1 MVGRG
6 HQRKTHRHHPRPA
19 HRTGDRPV
27 GWSPRSCA
35 VTVRPF
41 PIAAGEITVADL
53 AANGEAGTRSS
64 TTGGHGETLPEGPQ

>member
-1 MVGRG
+1 
-6 HQRKTHRHHPRPA
+6 
-19 HRTGDRPV
+19 
-27 GWSPRSCA
+27 